1 VFGTL
6 DYPSFVDLNA
16 SPMGRKLTTFD
27 EVADALGG
35 LTALAHLTGRRL
47 TAVSNWRCQ
56 RGRFPARMYLVVEA
70 ALNKRGLTAA
80 PDLFGFEQ
88 PPIRRVDEPRR
99 NKRV

>member
-1 VFGTL
+1 
-6 DYPSFVDLNA
+6 
-16 SPMGRKLTTFD
+16 MGRKLTTFD

-56 RGRFPARMYLVVEA
+56 RGRFPARMYLVIAA
-70 ALNKRGLTAA
+70 ALDKRGLSAA

-88 PPIRRVDEPRR
+88 PPVRRTDEPRR
-99 NKRV
+99 AKRA